1 VYNIARRL
9 IMQKKYYVYGLYK
22 KNISYRTLNIE
33 EGLFYI
39 GITDSVNIYFREKNH
54 SKESFN
60 PHKLNIIKK
69 YDFSMKILWEVE
81 NKEECKEREIFLIN
95 WFGLINE
102 GGILSNII
110 KSNDD
115 GIKRAR
121 KKITN
126 QSKIKLS
133 KSLKSHYS
141 NKENIVKNRDRNL
154 TVPYDIVIEL
164 IEEWAKNPLE
174 SQDSFAKRKGVSRS
188 KFKDWLKL
196 YKPEYVGLTKKIKAK
211 IFNRIQE
218 KVIANNMKLR
228 DIFLEESDITG
239 LTEKQIKGL
248 YYNEKKK

>member
-1 VYNIARRL
+1 
-9 IMQKKYYVYGLYK
+9 MQKKYYIYGLYK
-22 KNISYRTLNIE
+22 KNITYATENIE

-39 GITDSVNIYFREKNH
+39 GITDSKNKYFREKNH
-54 SKESFN
+54 RRELFN
-60 PHKLNIIKK
+60 PYKLNIIKK
-69 YDFSMKILWEVE
+69 YDFYMKILWETDS
-81 NKEECKEREIFLIN
+81 KQECEDRELFLIK

-110 KSNDD
+110 KSNED

-121 KKITN
+121 KKITS
-126 QSKIKLS
+126 QSKNKLS
-133 KSLKSHYS
+133 SSLKLYYS
-141 NKENIVKNRDRNL
+141 NQENIIKNRDRNL

-174 SQDSFAKRKGVSRS
+174 SQDSFAKRKGISRS
-188 KFKDWLKL
+188 KFKDWLRL
-196 YKPEYVGLTKKIKAK
+196 YKPEYIGLTKKIKAK

-218 KVIANNMKLR
+218 KVSTNNTKLC

>member
-1 VYNIARRL
+1 
-9 IMQKKYYVYGLYK
+9 MQKKYYVYGLYK
-22 KNISYRTLNIE
+22 KNIFYKTLNIE
-33 EGLFYI
+33 EGLFYV
-39 GITDSVNIYFREKNH
+39 GITDSINIKFRQKNH
-54 SKESFN
+54 SVESFN

-69 YDFSMKILWEVE
+69 YDFNMKILWEVDSK
-81 NKEECKEREIFLIN
+81 KECEEREIFLIN

-121 KKITN
+121 KKITK

-133 KSLKSHYS
+133 KSLKSYYS

-196 YKPEYVGLTKKIKAK
+196 YKPEYIGLTKKIKAK

-218 KVIANNMKLR
+218 KITISNVKLC
-228 DIFLEESDITG
+228 DIFLEESNITG
-239 LTEKQIKGL
+239 LTKKQIKGL